1 MIAVALVVLQT
12 VVAGLA
18 TAQAAAALAPGP
30 FDGVICHGAGAGGAG
45 PVGATA
51 PSDTQAPAQNQ
62 PNACCAFCTA
72 ASPALLLLKPPVPM
86 RADVARELGSTIPHD
101 RAVAIAWRAV
111 RAGSSQAPPSIA

>member
-18 TAQAAAALAPGP
+18 TAQAAAALAP
-30 FDGVICHGAGAGGAG
+30 FDGVICHGAGPGGAG
-45 PVGATA
+45 PADGTA

-62 PNACCAFCTA
+62 SNACCAFCTA

-86 RADVARELGSTIPHD
+86 RADVARELGSTVPHD
-101 RAVAIAWRAV
+101 RVVAIAWRAV